1 MNVFVGMTNSICS
14 FIIDS
19 GADISIMKVDK
30 LLPHQVVDRSK
41 NYRITGITDG
51 VKETLAEA
59 ITPLKF
65 NNGLI
70 VNHNFQLVES
80 NFPIPT
86 DGILGRDF
94 LTTFKCTIDYEH
106 WLLNFKFQQSE
117 ISIPIEDNY
126 NRKILI
132 PARCEVVRKIPNFN
146 VSEDT
151 LIHSQEIL
159 PGVFCGNT
167 IVLRTRC

>member
-106 WLLNFKFQQSE
+106 WLLNFKFPKFPSTGFIVCE
-117 ISIPIEDNY
+117 I
-126 NRKILI
+126 RT
-132 PARCEVVRKIPNFN
+132 PALNL
-146 VSEDT
+146 S
-151 LIHSQEIL
+151 L
-159 PGVFCGNT
+159 
-167 IVLRTRC
+167 